1 MSGALPTQEDTDSED
16 GREEKEE
23 SASTT
28 DKKENSDK
36 DDSKKEQQEQ
46 NEKKGEEWALE
57 KRDDDARSEAS
68 SRSSRSS
75 QHSSSGS
82 KSHNSSHSNRSTNVR
97 PVLPSSR
104 VICINAT
111 QEIPP
116 IVTFPEKL
124 LPQSQHTPPV
134 KPSTL
139 ISAIYAASA
148 VSLVTYAANN
158 FVFQPMYSSLT
169 DARSQLF
176 ATTKAGLD
184 GMNERLRDLVTPTPP
199 ETIIE
204 KALPVPE
211 PVTTAEEGDNFLVSR
226 GCQTEENP
234 IDSAMR
240 QANSDNKL
248 AALSATLSSF
258 LDDVETEA
266 HPEEVALSG
275 ALDDLET
282 YLEGLRY
289 NTTPFGV
296 AVDAE
301 QDLFGKVKSEIRG
314 VKGVLL
320 NSRNFPTSSK

>member
-1 MSGALPTQEDTDSED
+1 
-16 GREEKEE
+16 
-23 SASTT
+23 
-28 DKKENSDK
+28 
-36 DDSKKEQQEQ
+36 
-46 NEKKGEEWALE
+46 LE

-104 VICINAT
+104 VICINAA